1 MEEKDWNIIAKEAL
15 QNDLAFDE
23 LYEHF
28 FPRIYNLIYARV
40 KDAATAD
47 DIVSD
52 VFEKM
57 VTHLDS
63 FDSTKASFA
72 TWLSRIATRT
82 LTDYYRWQSHRQNVE
97 WDDVFSPKVD
107 DKDAPDGQLLEQEG
121 KKELLLALGKLSERE
136 QQIVELKFLLLLSA
150 KFKVSTPKLSTLL
163 TISLRFTKFEK
174 SAFNNSSACVLVFE
188 STFKERV
195 VFSLFSFALLDFIF
209 SFSIKHN
216 PPSSFA

>member
-15 QNDLAFDE
+15 HDDFAFDE

-52 VFEKM
+52 VFEKL

-107 DKDAPDGQLLEQEG
+107 DKEHPDGQLLEQEG

-136 QQIVELKFLLLLSA
+136 QQIIELKFWGDMNNKEIA
-150 KFKVSTPKLSTLL
+150 E
-163 TISLRFTKFEK
+163 TIGI
-174 SAFNNSSACVLVFE
+174 SSANVGVI
-188 STFKERV
+188 
-195 VFSLFSFALLDFIF
+195 LFRAMGTLRQLLGRE
-209 SFSIKHN
+209 
-216 PPSSFA
+216 